1 VSRCANS
8 IDLAN
13 DSVGVCLDIFRLFG
27 KKETAEFFITKKLQ
41 YLACLPDYRRSK
53 KNSACRGMII
63 PTVLY

>member
-53 KNSACRGMII
+53 KKLG
-63 PTVLY
+63 L